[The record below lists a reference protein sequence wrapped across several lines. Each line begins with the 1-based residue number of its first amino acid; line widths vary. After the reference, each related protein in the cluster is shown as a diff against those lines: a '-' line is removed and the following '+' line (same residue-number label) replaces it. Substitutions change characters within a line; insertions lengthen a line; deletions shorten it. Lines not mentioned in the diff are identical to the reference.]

1 MQTTIELIAMRARQ
15 LKRKNEDL
23 EEIKNMLERM
33 RRQEKKWFNSAHEMR
48 NEELK
53 DKDLVLLHDI

>member
-1 MQTTIELIAMRARQ
+1 MQITIELIAMRARQ

-33 RRQEKKWFNSAHEMR
+33 QRQKKMFDSVHEMR

-53 DKDLVLLHDI
+53 DEDLILLHDI